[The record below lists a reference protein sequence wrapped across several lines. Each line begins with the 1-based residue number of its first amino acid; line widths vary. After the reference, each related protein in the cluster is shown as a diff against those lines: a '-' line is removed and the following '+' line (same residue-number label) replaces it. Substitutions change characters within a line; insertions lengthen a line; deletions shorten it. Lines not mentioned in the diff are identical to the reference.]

1 MNLSEIR
8 DQVALAR
15 SILDRVQSAIGGG
28 DTPVGNSL
36 TDTLTEGGVWKP
48 QWLSDTNAPIKAAH
62 PDGWK
67 VGDTLDAS
75 GNPTS
80 RVPLVLVGGFYF
92 DRCLKRNDLTETQ
105 RANIQNRTQWAF
117 GSPGMIQ
124 IDEVTLLPRLPVYMH
139 DYVFGVP
146 GEFTLSVP
154 AGWYKSDDE
163 LRIALRRMYLI
174 HLGHSAG

>member
-8 DQVALAR
+8 DQVTLAR

-36 TDTLTEGGVWKP
+36 TDALLDNGAWRP
-48 QWLSDTNAPIKAAH
+48 QWLIDTNAPILAAH

-67 VGDTLDAS
+67 GGDTLDAS

-80 RVPLVLVGGFYF
+80 RTPVVLVGAFYF
-92 DRCLKRNDLTETQ
+92 DRCLGRNDLTETQ
-105 RANIQNRTQWAF
+105 RNNIQNRTQWAW
-117 GSPGMIQ
+117 GSPGLIQ
-124 IDEVTLLPRLPVYMH
+124 IDEVTRLPRLPVYMH
-139 DYVFGVP
+139 DYVHGVP

-154 AGWYKSDDE
+154 AGWYKSDEE
-163 LRIALRRMYLI
+163 LRIALRRMYQI
-174 HLGHSAG
+174 HLGHIVG